1 MAESSQHPFPSQ
13 PGPVPGQ
20 ADTTAGQR
28 RLGPGLVAFAAV
40 VLGSALLGLLAG
52 FVWLHLA
59 PRPLYIVVSGGA
71 EAVNPEDSAFIG
83 ADSWFCV
90 VGIAGGIISGLLGY
104 LLAVRRHGAFPMAG
118 ILSGGLAAAYIA
130 MWIGQRSGM
139 AAFFQRLAASKPGT
153 LLRAPIKLDAHGA
166 LAFWPPAWS
175 LAVSRRS
182 CCCVSSGSSRRSR
195 GPSRELTPTARRGR
209 QGRSRRPGRSS
220 PPGQI
225 APALLARTRSPAARP
240 ARLAPHG

>member
-166 LAFWPPAWS
+166 LAFWPLAAGLVAGSIEALVLLREQREFQAQQRTFTGAHAYGSAGPAGPQQAPWPEQ
-175 LAVSRRS
+175 
-182 CCCVSSGSSRRSR
+182 SSW
-195 GPSRELTPTARRGR
+195 PD
-209 QGRSRRPGRSS
+209 RPRATGQDAE
-220 PPGQI
+220 PG
-225 APALLARTRSPAARP
+225 
-240 ARLAPHG
+240 G